1 MIDMPPTR
9 SPGPDAQG
17 IIQRAKDILVKPREA
32 WAVIDTEP
40 ATTQSIYVPYVL
52 ILAAIGPLAGLI
64 GGQVFGYSF
73 LNITY
78 RPPIGGAIA
87 SAVLSYALTLASVYV
102 VALVI
107 DGLAPTFGGQKNPV
121 QALKVSAY
129 SATASWLAG
138 IFSLI
143 PALEIL
149 GIVGLYSL
157 YLIYVG
163 LPIVMKA
170 PPEKALAYTAV
181 VVLVAVA
188 LFIVIGIIVA
198 GLTAP
203 SLMGASL

>member
-9 SPGPDAQG
+9 SPGPDVQG

-52 ILAAIGPLAGLI
+52 ILAAIGPLAELI
-64 GGQVFGYSF
+64 GGQVFGDSF

-143 PALEIL
+143 PALAIL